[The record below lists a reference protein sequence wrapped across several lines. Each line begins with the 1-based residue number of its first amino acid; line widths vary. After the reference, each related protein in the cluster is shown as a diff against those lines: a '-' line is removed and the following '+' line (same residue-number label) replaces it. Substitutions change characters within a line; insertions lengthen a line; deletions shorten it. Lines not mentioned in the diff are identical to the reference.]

1 MKLIFLAIGMLAVF
15 AGLLVCLRQLNFSQP
30 PPAVVSSQGP
40 TIERLERLSHL
51 VSSRVSV
58 ADVLIGEGDGCHGAW
73 LIRGDALLA
82 VDLTHAQITEKDE
95 AARRAVI
102 LLPQPD
108 ILQPRVD
115 HSRTKTWEV
124 KTTTFIPWHA
134 DQDKLRDAV
143 MLQAQNLVAEA
154 AASKENI
161 EQAKRSAEAILRAL
175 FEEVGWEVRITWKDT
190 PTEPSTTSLVET
202 PARRAS

>member
-1 MKLIFLAIGMLAVF
+1 MKLIFLALGLLAVF

-82 VDLTHAQITEKDE
+82 VDLTHAQISEKDE
-95 AARRAVI
+95 AARRATI
-102 LLPQPD
+102 LLPQPG

-124 KTTTFIPWHA
+124 KVNDVYP
-134 DQDKLRDAV
+134 V
-143 MLQAQNLVAEA
+143 
-154 AASKENI
+154 
-161 EQAKRSAEAILRAL
+161 
-175 FEEVGWEVRITWKDT
+175 
-190 PTEPSTTSLVET
+190 
-202 PARRAS
+202 ARRPGQATRRGHAPSPEPGCPGGRVEGEHRTSQKVR